1 MWLLA
6 HRTRLD
12 YTKRL
17 QDCTHVVPPTMYN
30 THWLLCCSRWY
41 NFFPSPTGVRTVC
54 MCCQNMQSK
63 MPPSSS
69 TSWWRL
75 PQTTPST
82 SKMLRE
88 TQVHS
93 SCLTC
98 ATAFHSCLFIAGPF
112 LCRSGELGNRD
123 LWQWFLVVVKL
134 HGIIIKKMDDRYRKY
149 YHTITG
155 HWEEEKASRLW

>member
-123 LWQWFLVVVKL
+123 TLRWWEIDFWIDNLSSK
-134 HGIIIKKMDDRYRKY
+134 IIMLQL
-149 YHTITG
+149 TG
-155 HWEEEKASRLW
+155 PAVNGNRIWYSVTSW